1 MTFENKLVYKF
12 YHKPNGVHRDIVMK
26 AIKYKFCLC
35 RNYCILKEVKIPE
48 MYPNQYLT
56 WMWLKVVCNLT

>member
-1 MTFENKLVYKF
+1 MTFENKLVYKL
-12 YHKPNGVHRDIVMK
+12 YHKPNGAHRDIVMK

-56 WMWLKVVCNLT
+56 